1 MEEYTYTK
9 QETNMID
16 TQIMM
21 FISGIREKVER
32 RQKVSNGGENN
43 KNSQEVLSTQYTIDH
58 VEVSDKKFY
67 VCIILMLI
75 YNFLI

>member
-32 RQKVSNGGENN
+32 RQNESNAGENN
-43 KNSQEVLSTQYTIDH
+43 KNSQEVLSNQYPIDH
-58 VEVSDKKFY
+58 IEVSEKQILRVYYPY
-67 VCIILMLI
+67 VDI
-75 YNFLI
+75 